1 MTQKEAYELIRYHA
15 LERYE
20 TREAETV
27 TKYFFEDVYQLYGF
41 SEDKEFPEDEINDL
55 KDYAKRIMEGEPI
68 QYITGIANF
77 YGLNF
82 KVNKHALIPRPETE
96 ELVNWV
102 LDDLKG
108 KHLQYDLIDIGT
120 GSGCIPITLKNKKQS
135 LRIFGVEK
143 SLDALNVA
151 RVNGK
156 IFDVEF
162 PVYKFDFL
170 DSNYWNNLSSYDIIV
185 SNPPYV
191 AQSERDKMDHHVLEY
206 EPNMALFIPDDNYLV
221 FYQQV
226 AEFAKTHLKPEG
238 TIYMEM
244 NEFKVE
250 EIKEVF
256 ALAGYKH
263 IETRKDLQGKERMI
277 KVKAI

>member
-15 LERYE
+15 MERYE
-20 TREAETV
+20 SREAETV
-27 TKYFFEDVYQLYGF
+27 TKYFFEDIYEIHGF
-41 SEDKEFPEDEINDL
+41 SENKEFPEDEIEEL
-55 KDYAKRIMEGEPI
+55 KAYAKRIMAGEPI

-82 KVNKHALIPRPETE
+82 RVNKHALIPRPETE

-102 LDDLKG
+102 LEDLKG

-120 GSGCIPITLKNKKQS
+120 GSGCIPIALKKNKQS

-151 RVNGK
+151 RINGK

-170 DSNYWNNLSSYDIIV
+170 DSNFWSNLSTYDIIV

-191 AQSERDKMDHHVLEY
+191 AQSEKDKMDHHVLDY
-206 EPNMALFIPDDNYLV
+206 EPNMALFIPDDNYLI
-221 FYQQV
+221 FYEKV
-226 AEFAKTHLKPEG
+226 GEFAKSHLKEG
-238 TIYMEM
+238 GKIYMEM

-250 EIKEVF
+250 EIKGVF
-256 ALAGYKH
+256 ASQGYQN
-263 IETRKDLQGKERMI
+263 IEIRKDLQGKARMI
-277 KVKAI
+277 KVW